1 MKRKLSVLISAV
13 FALSCAYVPNAIY
26 AEDNETA
33 SMWKY
38 ASYSFGETPE
48 EDISIGMT
56 LINQDISLVPST
68 PSTEN
73 DNCSYTTNK
82 TSDGIFCRTEKDGKP
97 CAMATKYYAPK
108 RAEGKRTVYVFRCTV

>member
-48 EDISIGMT
+48 EYKNR
-56 LINQDISLVPST
+56 INKLAQGHTAEESSVWGR
-68 PSTEN
+68 EFVEEAN
-73 DNCSYTTNK
+73 
-82 TSDGIFCRTEKDGKP
+82 RTGHGLRREFIITDKN
-97 CAMATKYYAPK
+97 M
-108 RAEGKRTVYVFRCTV
+108 